1 MRTRPPRLAIRPA
14 LLLGLLALLGA
25 CETSINPATGRRE
38 VLLLSTADEREIDA
52 RASDQIEAQM
62 GLVRNEQ
69 LARYVESVGQ
79 RVAVHSPRQDVVY
92 SFSIVEM
99 EEPNAFALPGGHIY
113 VSRGLLLVTNTE
125 AELANVLGHEV
136 AHVAARHAARQDAHV
151 KTLGIASL
159 LSDIMSG
166 GAEEQPDSERIS
178 GHFAARYARNQE
190 READR
195 IGQDIAISA
204 GVDPLGMPRFLS
216 TLDNLTKLQYG
227 GSQTQGYFASH
238 PAVPE
243 RVAEATTS
251 AHARSW
257 RTAGKVGTTR
267 ASPQTGNERDAYL
280 DRIEGMLAQRPAGEG
295 VFDGDRFLHPDMGF
309 SLRFP
314 PGWEHINE
322 SAQVIAFA
330 PRRDGVVMLQLEGP
344 GDDPAAAA
352 RSFAS
357 DQALELDRPQSLKIN
372 GLAAH
377 RGQALLDTSVGR
389 IAAEITWVAHEGT
402 VYRLIAG
409 MEPGAMPKYRA
420 LFRRFAHS
428 FRPLREA
435 DRAGIEELKLRT
447 VRALDG
453 ETLEQLG
460 RRSGNEWGPQ
470 YTAVVNG
477 LFVDARLFAGQRI
490 KVALREPY
498 RPESPMPA
506 VELDAEP

>member
-1 MRTRPPRLAIRPA
+1 MRVRPPRLAFRLA
-14 LLLGLLALLGA
+14 ALLGLLALLGA

-38 VLLLSTADEREIDA
+38 VLLLSEADEREIDA
-52 RASDQIEAQM
+52 RASGEIEAQL
-62 GLVRNEQ
+62 GLVRNEH

-79 RVAVHSPRQDVVY
+79 RVAAHSPRQDVIY

-159 LSDIMSG
+159 LSDIMS

-251 AHARSW
+251 AHERSW
-257 RTAGKVGTTR
+257 RTSGKLGTSR
-267 ASPQTGNERDAYL
+267 AIPQLGNDRDAYL
-280 DRIEGMLAQRPAGEG
+280 DRIEGMLAQRPASEG
-295 VFDGDRFLHPDMGF
+295 VFDDDRFLHPDLGF

-314 PGWEHINE
+314 PGWEHSNE

-330 PRRDGVVMLQLEGP
+330 PRRDGVVILQLEGP

-357 DQALELDRPQSLKIN
+357 DQAIELGRPKSLKIN
-372 GLAAH
+372 GLEAH
-377 RGQALLDTSVGR
+377 RAQALLGTSVGR
-389 IAAEITWVAHEGT
+389 IAAEITWVAYEGT

-428 FRPLREA
+428 FRPLGEA
-435 DRAGIEELKLRT
+435 DRSGIQELRLRT

-460 RRSGNEWGPQ
+460 RRSGNEWGPL
-470 YTAVVNG
+470 YTAVANG
-477 LFVDARLFAGQRI
+477 LFVDERLFEGQRI
-490 KVALREPY
+490 KIALREPY
-498 RPESPMPA
+498 RPEPPMA
-506 VELDAEP
+506 AAELDAEP